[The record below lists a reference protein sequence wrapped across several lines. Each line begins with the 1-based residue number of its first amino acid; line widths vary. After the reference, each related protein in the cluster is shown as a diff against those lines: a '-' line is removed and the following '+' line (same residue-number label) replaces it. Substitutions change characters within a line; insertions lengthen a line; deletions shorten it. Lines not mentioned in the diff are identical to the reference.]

1 MKDYRYMGGMVA
13 HYGKYDVYMIPEKDF
28 DISQSQEDKQTI
40 FGLTDINR
48 DTIKLIHSGVW
59 IGNASPQGK
68 MELFNKSMFYGE
80 SLPAI
85 IEEIDTDISASGIE
99 ENKID
104 PTEVFKPGES
114 LTDRFIKGFNKW
126 QAFGIERL
134 GIRRG

>member
-1 MKDYRYMGGMVA
+1 MKDYRYMGGIVA

-28 DISQSQEDKQTI
+28 NISQSQEDKQTI

-68 MELFNKSMFYGE
+68 MELFDKSMFYGE
-80 SLPAI
+80 SIEEATPAI
-85 IEEIDTDISASGIE
+85 IEDIDTFASGIE

-126 QAFGIERL
+126 
-134 GIRRG
+134 